1 MPQGDMTWAA
11 PPLTGSFSAPG
22 QSGAWTPTP
31 YFMPPGQSGA
41 PTPSFMPPG
50 QSGAWTPS
58 FMPTGQ
64 SGAPTPPYQFG
75 VTVWG
80 AYYGALLFLQQSL
93 DSGTTWSNA
102 LDALG
107 NPIMLSAPNSITVIP
122 PAGIVQY
129 RLNCT
134 VMRRGTV
141 INYRFSQ

>member
-31 YFMPPGQSGA
+31 YFMPP
-41 PTPSFMPPG
+41 
-50 QSGAWTPS
+50 
-58 FMPTGQ
+58 GQ

-122 PAGIVQY
+122 PAGTVQY